1 MSLTNTTLLRSTHRR
16 RPRYIMSLSTS
27 TTTTYDLTKYS
38 RAYSQ
43 TPSTQSDQ
51 GELQWQHFVNPII
64 RLTMET
70 RKSLDGHLESYRL
83 KIVWTFSAGLDA
95 MDVDQREVGFVCS
108 VPSASIGLQTDALLA
123 HIGRPGPGRVLLPA
137 LSSNTARHAA
147 QGCLPGGRSRHP
159 LSAPSHCAA
168 RHNTGRLYAP

>member
-1 MSLTNTTLLRSTHRR
+1 MYIYKVSTVRTVRQRLPQHGVYAFVLTTTTTSRPPRRSTN
-16 RPRYIMSLSTS
+16 MSLSTS

-38 RAYSQ
+38 RAYNQ
-43 TPSTQSDQ
+43 TSGTQSDQ

-108 VPSASIGLQTDALLA
+108 
-123 HIGRPGPGRVLLPA
+123 
-137 LSSNTARHAA
+137 
-147 QGCLPGGRSRHP
+147 
-159 LSAPSHCAA
+159 
-168 RHNTGRLYAP
+168 

>member
-1 MSLTNTTLLRSTHRR
+1 
-16 RPRYIMSLSTS
+16 MSLSTS

-38 RAYSQ
+38 RAYNQ
-43 TPSTQSDQ
+43 TQGTQSDQ

-108 VPSASIGLQTDALLA
+108 QIYL
-123 HIGRPGPGRVLLPA
+123 
-137 LSSNTARHAA
+137 
-147 QGCLPGGRSRHP
+147 
-159 LSAPSHCAA
+159 
-168 RHNTGRLYAP
+168 RLKSGYILIL